1 VVARSTNGPASLL
14 LAPLSGLVRRDAGAK
29 CNLDKP
35 SCLMGTTLLLK
46 GGTEFHLLKR
56 RPTKWP
62 LWLSNSSNRLCL
74 CRALMPRSSMKSLQ
88 KKRKERAKIWSTQGA
103 TISIAINS
111 SKMKTTLR
119 VTR

>member
-14 LAPLSGLVRRDAGAK
+14 LAPLSGLVRRDVAAK

-35 SCLMGTTLLLK
+35 SCLMATTLLLK

-56 RPTKWP
+56 RPTKWL

-74 CRALMPRSSMKSLQ
+74 CRVLMPRSSMKSLQ